1 MISNV
6 YERRLLDQIQEVPRH
21 VVLVV
26 AEKDLNTV
34 EAYKKLGAFI
44 SWCLDIGISRVTVY
58 INMLHLGEEVNQK
71 LRSQVVQ
78 RISDCLQS
86 TAVAATI
93 YSPDGQT
100 LVSSDQAPA
109 VSISIGYGGKKE
121 LVDAI
126 RSIAQKVKDK
136 ELRAED
142 ISEETVTCSL
152 TRIRPLWRAVMHP
165 KLEVD
170 YQFLQQLP
178 YHTKLTGVAI
188 SRFKAH
194 LKGFKWYESTSSET
208 TFVFAQKGRIGRFG
222 PYIAHFGVLILL
234 LGVVIGA
241 AFGQTNPSNDTITV
255 IPVGGSQQV
264 DSFVLR
270 LDSFN
275 VSYYDNG
282 AVREYRAIVT
292 IIDGNQVQTRDITIN
307 GPTNYKGLTFL
318 LYGYDSQGVI
328 ESGKASW
335 VAFQIKND
343 TGITLVWTGAAVT
356 LLGIMLS
363 LYISHKRVWIK
374 LYKEQI
380 TLGAISNKNVV
391 RFLKNIDNLCAKL
404 EDHS

>member
-1 MISNV
+1 MNIAIK
-6 YERRLLDQIQEVPRH
+6 LLTSTKFAIVIIA
-21 VVLVV
+21 VIIAL
-26 AEKDLNTV
+26 A
-34 EAYKKLGAFI
+34 AF
-44 SWCLDIGISRVTVY
+44 GTVY
-58 INMLHLGEEVNQK
+58 
-71 LRSQVVQ
+71 
-78 RISDCLQS
+78 
-86 TAVAATI
+86 
-93 YSPDGQT
+93 P
-100 LVSSDQAPA
+100 
-109 VSISIGYGGKKE
+109 GG
-121 LVDAI
+121 DAI
-126 RSIAQKVKDK
+126 FGSWLFLPFIGLLA
-136 ELRAED
+136 L
-142 ISEETVTCSL
+142 STVTCSL

-170 YQFLQQLP
+170 DQFLQQLP

-188 SRFKAH
+188 SQFKAH
-194 LKGFKWYESTSSET
+194 LKGFRWYESTSSET

-241 AFGQTNPSNDTITV
+241 AFGQTNPYNDTITV

-264 DSFVLR
+264 DGFVLR